1 MKITKEQLT
10 QIIIEE
16 TSRFHTG
23 VPDDDWESALDT
35 EKYPVQPGEVIT
47 DEISAKLEQAWKNTN
62 GRKDLPRKIERQILD
77 IAMAALE
84 QVNMLR
90 ENKKTIK
97 VTEEQL
103 EQIIKEEAANILS
116 EDDRHY
122 SDLAAMY
129 GGGAMKAKQTQ
140 ASASPAKIFSRAFG
154 VNIGSSPT
162 PRDIAKDYPDL
173 KDAQY
178 NIRGQYLVYRKG
190 PDLMVVNMKPMPSI
204 RGLAR
209 LQVALKAGGYTLNS
223 DAFIPTPEDYVGAG

>member
-1 MKITKEQLT
+1 MKITKEQLA

-103 EQIIKEEAANILS
+103 EQIIREELQQVDEIFGLTTAKSADAEQKRLSSVYIGHIRRAEKAMQDILLIVKGAAGPGLQSQVSQAIKAYEDKKTIDTGREERARPRLKEEKL
-116 EDDRHY
+116 
-122 SDLAAMY
+122 
-129 GGGAMKAKQTQ
+129 
-140 ASASPAKIFSRAFG
+140 
-154 VNIGSSPT
+154 
-162 PRDIAKDYPDL
+162 
-173 KDAQY
+173 
-178 NIRGQYLVYRKG
+178 
-190 PDLMVVNMKPMPSI
+190 
-204 RGLAR
+204 
-209 LQVALKAGGYTLNS
+209 
-223 DAFIPTPEDYVGAG
+223 